1 MALTRRTTA
10 IVLTGLFGWTDAA
23 AAQRVVVG
31 PASDV
36 PLKWTL
42 TREWSVGGAEDQ
54 DLVLTQLWAKD
65 LAVDGDRLFVNDRAE
80 WRVVVYGADGKRR
93 GSIGR
98 KGEGPGEFL
107 MPGSLAIAPDRS
119 LHADDYA
126 RERLL
131 RFNVDGGSV
140 EESPHA
146 PKGNVFAF
154 RFLADGSKVGKY
166 TVRDSAFVGIR
177 RGEQRVRLAALKVSA
192 TKSTPR
198 VCRVTNYPVA
208 PIFESAP
215 VWDAADSTVV
225 VSTGEYSVEVFSGD
239 SMIHTLKR
247 SKPQRRS
254 TPALARTQIGKGA
267 ILHLEGMPPC
277 TVPAD
282 MILAVAEIADV
293 IPAYSA
299 LTLDH
304 HGRVWATHFTVGY
317 EPGKADVY
325 DLSRG
330 YLGTVALGSA
340 RPAAF
345 FPDGR
350 MISIEL
356 DEDEVPMIRVY
367 RIRP

>member
-1 MALTRRTTA
+1 
-10 IVLTGLFGWTDAA
+10 
-23 AAQRVVVG
+23 
-31 PASDV
+31 
-36 PLKWTL
+36 
-42 TREWSVGGAEDQ
+42 
-54 DLVLTQLWAKD
+54 LWAKD

-80 WRVVVYGADGKRR
+80 WRVAVYGADGRR
-93 GSIGR
+93 LGSIGR

-119 LHADDYA
+119 LHADDFA

-131 RFNVDGGSV
+131 RFNAAGDFVD
-140 EESPHA
+140 ESPYA

-154 RFLADGSKVGKY
+154 RFLTDGSKVGRY

-177 RGEQRVRLAALKVSA
+177 RGEQRVRLAALKVSP

-198 VCRVTNYPVA
+198 VCRVTDYPVA
-208 PIFESAP
+208 PIFETTP
-215 VWDAADSTVV
+215 VWDAAGSTVV
-225 VSTGEYSVEVFSGD
+225 ISTGPHAVDVFSGD
-239 SMIHTLKR
+239 SMTHRLTR
-247 SKPQRRS
+247 AKPQRRS
-254 TPALARTQIGKGA
+254 TPALARTQVGQGS

-304 HGRVWATHFTVGY
+304 RGRVWATHFTVGD

-325 DLSRG
+325 DLRSG
-330 YLGTVALGSA
+330 YLGTVSLGSA
-340 RPAAF
+340 RPATF

-350 MISIEL
+350 MVSIEL
-356 DEDEVPMIRVY
+356 DEDDVPMIRVY
-367 RIRP
+367 RITP

>member
-1 MALTRRTTA
+1 MALTRRTATILLA
-10 IVLTGLFGWTDAA
+10 GLFGWTGAA
-23 AAQRVVVG
+23 GAQRVIEG
-31 PASDV
+31 PATDV

-42 TREWSVGGAEDQ
+42 TREWSVGGAEDD

-80 WRVVVYGADGKRR
+80 WRVAVYGADGKRR

-107 MPGSLAIAPDRS
+107 MPGAIAIAPDRS
-119 LHADDYA
+119 LYADDYG

-131 RFNVDGGSV
+131 RFNAAGDLID
-140 EESPHA
+140 ESPRA
-146 PKGNVFAF
+146 AKGNVFAF
-154 RFLADGSKVGKY
+154 RFLTDGSRVGRY
-166 TVRDSAFVGIR
+166 TTRDSAFVGIR
-177 RGEQRVRLAALKVSA
+177 RGEQRVRLAALKVSP

-198 VCRVTNYPVA
+198 VCRVTDYPVA

-215 VWDAADSTVV
+215 TWDATGTTVV
-225 VSTGEYSVEVFSGD
+225 VSTGAYAVDVFAGD
-239 SMIHTLKR
+239 SMTHRLSRAKL
-247 SKPQRRS
+247 QRRS
-254 TPALARTQIGKGA
+254 TPALARTQVGNGP
-267 ILHLEGMPPC
+267 ILQLIGMPPC

-304 HGRVWATHFTVGY
+304 KGRVWATHFTVGD

-325 DLSRG
+325 DLRSG
-330 YLGTVALGSA
+330 YLGTVNLGSA

-350 MISIEL
+350 MVSIEL

-367 RIRP
+367 RITP